1 MDTVVKFDDK
11 FGAARQRLEV
21 TFHD

>member
-1 MDTVVKFDDK
+1 VDTVVKFDDK
-11 FGAARQRLEV
+11 FSAARQRFEV

>member
-1 MDTVVKFDDK
+1 VDTVVKFDDK
-11 FGAARQRLEV
+11 FSAARQRLEV

>member
-1 MDTVVKFDDK
+1 VDTVVKFDDK

>member
-1 MDTVVKFDDK
+1 VNTVVKFDDK
-11 FGAARQRLEV
+11 FGAARQRFKV

>member
-1 MDTVVKFDDK
+1 VDTVVKFNDK